1 MSEFDNVPPPPAAT
15 EAPADQRTMALAAH
29 LLGIFTWFIGPLI
42 IWLINKDDAGKAFVT
57 DQAKEALN
65 FQITITIAM
74 LICIVLTIVIIGG
87 ILAPIVGIL
96 NLVFCII
103 AAVKANN
110 GEAYR
115 YPFAL
120 RLVK

>member
-1 MSEFDNVPPPPAAT
+1 MSEFDNVPPPPVTADV
-15 EAPADQRTMALAAH
+15 PADQRTMALAAH
-29 LLGIFTWFIGPLI
+29 LLGIFTGFIGALI
-42 IWLINKDDAGKAFVT
+42 IWLINKDDAGKSFVT

-65 FQITITIAM
+65 FQITVAIAM
-74 LICIVLTIVIIGG
+74 VVCIILTIVVIGA
-87 ILAPIVGIL
+87 ILMPIVGL
-96 NLVFCII
+96 VSLVFCII

-120 RLVK
+120 RLIK